1 MEIINSRIENN
12 KIAGIRHNPA
22 LSAVQQREFA
32 GWFLRIP
39 DLIDLSYNPI
49 IIPYVISHVQ
59 DIELA
64 NEETKY
70 IITTKI
76 IGNPIK
82 NRIVIKVSLSIKRI
96 NIFSC
101 FERNNMIS
109 LFYL

>member
-12 KIAGIRHNPA
+12 KVAGIRHNPA

-32 GWFLRIP
+32 GWFLRVP

-49 IIPYVISHVQ
+49 VIPHVQ
-59 DIELA
+59 NIELA

-76 IGNPIK
+76 TGDPIQ
-82 NRIVIKVSLSIKRI
+82 NRIVIRVSLSIKRI
-96 NIFSC
+96 DIFSC
-101 FERNNMIS
+101 FERNMIS